1 MYHGLVSKN
10 ATPGLRD
17 NELAFSFA
25 AGEGRISIEDL
36 QLFSRDVAAIIRDVT
51 RAAVGTD
58 SEWLVTDLSLG
69 SINLVVRPEMDVGTG
84 AQARD
89 AIIRGLNAVQTGSA
103 RPPYFSEA
111 ALKRTRKLIHR
122 ARKRSLCVSS
132 SETKVHLTRDAEIN
146 IDQML
151 DIRRSYLGS
160 VIGALDIV
168 SVHGGIRATLFGALG
183 EVVTCEMPS
192 HLLDD
197 AKNFLGR
204 RVLAYGTIRA
214 NSAGNVVTLAA
225 QQLFTL
231 PKPGEVSPLVAYY
244 GSIPDFTGD
253 ESVTDFLRQ
262 GWGA

>member
-1 MYHGLVSKN
+1 MSKK
-10 ATPGLRD
+10 ATPGPRD

-25 AGEGRISIEDL
+25 PGERRISVNDL

-51 RAAVGTD
+51 RAAAGTD
-58 SEWLVTDLSLG
+58 SEWLVTGLSLG
-69 SINLVVRPEMDVGTG
+69 SINLVVRPEMDVNTG
-84 AQARD
+84 ALARD
-89 AIIRGLNAVQTGSA
+89 AIIHGFNAVQTGSA

-111 ALKRTRKLIHR
+111 ALKRTRKLVHR

-132 SETKVHLTRDAEIN
+132 VETKVNLTRDAEIN

-151 DIRRSYLGS
+151 DVRRTYLGS

-197 AKNFLGR
+197 AKDFLGK

-225 QQLFTL
+225 QELFTL
-231 PKPGEVSPLVAYY
+231 PKVGEASPLIGHY
-244 GSIPDFTGD
+244 GSIPDFTGG
-253 ESVTDFLRQ
+253 EPIAVYLHQ